1 MVNILSPTYFCGC
14 LPPFYFRTTAPPD
27 APGCVGHNTLHPMEQ
42 HTLVLIHTHDL
53 LRSGLARTLAA
64 TGAYRIL
71 ADVADPT
78 AFKRAIALG
87 KQPEL
92 AVLCLENATSMLA
105 WLKIHLPMCANMVL
119 GGDEPP
125 EQIIPLFKA
134 GADGYHSTRDGQ
146 EVLCCGL
153 ECLGHGAKFF
163 AAPVW
168 ERIQALMPLAQAKPT
183 IIRYPTPAEAE
194 FLVHLAAPDH
204 PTYAEI
210 ALRMNKSERTIEKY
224 RYDLCKAN
232 GIKTKAGLV
241 DFARACGLV

>member
-1 MVNILSPTYFCGC
+1 
-14 LPPFYFRTTAPPD
+14 
-27 APGCVGHNTLHPMEQ
+27 MEQ
-42 HTLVLIHTHDL
+42 RTVILLHAQDL
-53 LRSGLARTLAA
+53 LRKGIAHTLAD
-64 TGAYRIL
+64 TGAFQIL
-71 ADVADPT
+71 ADVADPP
-78 AFKRAIALG
+78 AFKRAIASG
-87 KQPEL
+87 HQPEV
-92 AVLCLENATSMLA
+92 VLLCMENATAMLA
-105 WLKIHLPMCANMVL
+105 WLKVHLPKCANMVL

-125 EQIIPLFKA
+125 DQIIHLFKA
-134 GADGYHSTRDGQ
+134 GADGYHSTREGQ
-146 EVLCCGL
+146 AVLCCGL

-163 AAPVW
+163 STAVW
-168 ERIQALMPLAQAKPT
+168 ERIQALMPMAQAKPT

-210 ALRMNKSERTIEKY
+210 AIRMNKSERTIEKY